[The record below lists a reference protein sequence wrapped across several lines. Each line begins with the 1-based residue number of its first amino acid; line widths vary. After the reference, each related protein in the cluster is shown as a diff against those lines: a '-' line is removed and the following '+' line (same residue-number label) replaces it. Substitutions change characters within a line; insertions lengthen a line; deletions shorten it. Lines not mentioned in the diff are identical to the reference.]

1 MDRLIK
7 NKNMVV
13 SQIDRQTYGWM
24 GRERGRNIGRV
35 GRRGEE

>member
-13 SQIDRQTYGWM
+13 SQIDRHMDGW
-24 GRERGRNIGRV
+24 GERERGRNIGRV